1 MLRPI
6 SLGCAIL
13 WILFIP
19 FHLADLLPEIR
30 TQVIVLDVLMFV
42 IPLVLYAALR
52 KDAVSVLWTGP
63 VAVFLAST
71 NAAGVSVVY
80 WLAGQDF
87 QSFYIAIIIIAAG
100 SLILI
105 LMTRWFMVS
114 SAIALVA
121 WAFVANHHASG
132 SELVNLSF
140 LQAAAILVG
149 VTTHITRTRFTSRI
163 FAYQQRDKGREA
175 ALQNLLAETESA
187 RRELDLRVAERTHE
201 LQGAYD
207 DLRVQVEG
215 GARLEAE
222 RRSLEDELHHAQRLE
237 SVGQLAGGIAHD
249 FNNLLTVIGGNIDLV
264 LELAETLDDAYRA
277 CLEDARGAAERAA
290 ELTTELLAYSRK
302 QPVVLATLQPVEIIQ
317 GMRSMIEQAAT
328 ENIDL
333 EIALGPIQSSVR
345 AGRGQ
350 IEQVVMNL
358 VLNACDAMPGGGK
371 LKLELDEV
379 DQCPI
384 APPSVGPARPFVR
397 LRVSDTGCGMDEK
410 TQEKVFE
417 PFFTTKDLG
426 KGTGLG
432 LSVVHGIVKQ
442 HEGHLALES
451 TPGKGSTFS
460 VFLPGA
466 TEGETHEAP
475 GPSLRLHDSTAPVPA
490 LTILLVE
497 DEAAV
502 LRFTKMLLEQLGHR
516 VLTAESGTAA
526 LGVAGN
532 FEGEIHLLLTDVLMP
547 GIKGAELAGKLKLV
561 RPATRVLYVSG
572 YTDPKA
578 VEDLNLQADM
588 AFLQKP
594 FTLQNLGAKIR
605 ELMAS

>member
-19 FHLADLLPEIR
+19 FHLADLLPEFR
-30 TQVIVLDVLMFV
+30 TPVMVSDILMFL

-52 KDAVSVLWTGP
+52 LDAVSIRWTGP
-63 VAVFLAST
+63 VVVSLAST
-71 NAAGVSVVY
+71 NVVGVLVVY
-80 WLAGQDF
+80 WLAGLDF
-87 QSFYIAIIIIAAG
+87 QSFYIAIIIIASG
-100 SLILI
+100 SLI
-105 LMTRWFMVS
+105 LMTRWFLVS

-121 WAFVANHHASG
+121 WAVVAIRHSSG
-132 SELVNLSF
+132 SELANLGF
-140 LQAAAILVG
+140 LQAAAIMVG
-149 VTTHITRTRFTSRI
+149 VTTHITRTRFTKRI

-175 ALQNLLAETESA
+175 ALQKLLAETESA

-222 RRSLEDELHHAQRLE
+222 RRLLEAELHHAQRLE

-264 LELAETLDDAYRA
+264 LELAETLDDAYRV
-277 CLEDARGAAERAA
+277 CLEDARGAADRAA

-302 QPVVLATLQPVEIIQ
+302 QPVVLATLQPVEIIR

-333 EIALGPIQSSVR
+333 EVALGPIQSSVR

-358 VLNACDAMPGGGK
+358 VLNACDAMPEGGK

-379 DQCPI
+379 DQCPV

-410 TQEKVFE
+410 TQERVFE
-417 PFFTTKDLG
+417 PFFTTKELG

-460 VFLPGA
+460 VFLPCA
-466 TEGETHEAP
+466 TEGESREAP
-475 GPSLRLHDSTAPVPA
+475 GPSRRLHDPMATEPA

-502 LRFTKMLLEQLGHR
+502 RRFTKMLLEQLGHQ
-516 VLTAESGTAA
+516 VLIAESGTAA
-526 LGVAGN
+526 LGVAKN

-547 GIKGAELAGKLKLV
+547 GIRGPELAGKLQSV

-572 YTDPKA
+572 YADPKA
-578 VEDLNLQADM
+578 VEDLNLQVET

-594 FTLQNLGAKIR
+594 FNLENLRTKIR